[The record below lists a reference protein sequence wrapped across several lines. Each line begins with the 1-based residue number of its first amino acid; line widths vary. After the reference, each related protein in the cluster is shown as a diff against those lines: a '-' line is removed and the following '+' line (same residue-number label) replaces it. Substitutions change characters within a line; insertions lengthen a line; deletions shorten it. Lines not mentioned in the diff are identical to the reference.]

1 MKSKI
6 YLLAISL
13 FIVMSGNCQ
22 FVPMNLNYLEPHS
35 WHYPR
40 WISIVDETG
49 RVTEWNSALE
59 KISGY
64 SFKSVVGKYIW
75 DVQYKFI

>member
-40 WISIVDETG
+40 WISIVDESTVWLG
-49 RVTEWNSALE
+49 TLSMDSLNLYP
-59 KISGY
+59 Y
-64 SFKSVVGKYIW
+64 SCAVKTT
-75 DVQYKFI
+75 D